1 MLRLPVFA
9 GGTRSFGA
17 AMALAWSTTGM
28 TIAVVPLQLGADGL
42 GGWSGLVIFLAVF
55 TGFLCQPLAR
65 RLSNARGLALG
76 LVLVPLGFAL
86 LLAGLRLQLMVLV
99 LAGTGITSAASYGF
113 IYLAALAE
121 TAARAGTEPARA
133 AAGLFVWA
141 YAGFSVPVIL
151 CGLLADRLGLFS
163 AMGTFAA
170 LQLLAAAGIWQ
181 QRRRSPAPRPAAA
194 ARAG

>member
-1 MLRLPVFA
+1 
-9 GGTRSFGA
+9 
-17 AMALAWSTTGM
+17 
-28 TIAVVPLQLGADGL
+28 
-42 GGWSGLVIFLAVF
+42 
-55 TGFLCQPLAR
+55 
-65 RLSNARGLALG
+65 
-76 LVLVPLGFAL
+76 
-86 LLAGLRLQLMVLV
+86 MVLV